1 MKKKSVMTFHSTHDA
16 LSFESLL
23 KNNNLEI
30 KIIPVPR
37 EISASCGL
45 AARFNYE
52 KLEEVMEMI
61 SDELEFSEAFLK
73 NGDEYEKI
81 K

>member
-1 MKKKSVMTFHSTHDA
+1 MTFHSTHDA

-23 KNNNLEI
+23 KENNIEI

-37 EISASCGL
+37 GISASCGL
-45 AARFNYE
+45 AARFNYD

-61 SDELEFSEAFLK
+61 VGNIEFSEVFLK
-73 NGDEYEKI
+73 NDSEYKKI